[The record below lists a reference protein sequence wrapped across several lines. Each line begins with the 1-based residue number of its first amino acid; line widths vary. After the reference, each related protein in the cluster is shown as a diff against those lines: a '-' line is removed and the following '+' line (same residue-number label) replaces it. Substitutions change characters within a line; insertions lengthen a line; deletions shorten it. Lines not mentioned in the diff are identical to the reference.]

1 MSVSLELVMP
11 WTLVVKK
18 DDKISA
24 VTEILSFDS
33 QSAWVEAVEKHP
45 GLIGMFKGDHQNKWI
60 SYE

>member
-1 MSVSLELVMP
+1 MP
-11 WTLVVKK
+11 WTLVVKE